1 MTSDEDV
8 ERKKRQRS
16 RNMVL
21 GGLLLFMVVLF
32 YMITIARMG
41 SS

>member
-1 MTSDEDV
+1 MTSDEDL

>member
-41 SS
+41 SI